1 MSRRLVRGLD
11 LSLTGAGIAGAGW
24 AQTLGSKGK
33 RTDTYAMRR
42 VRLHRLADRI
52 LDTVGPC
59 DLAVVEGPSYGSKGS
74 GTWDRAGLWWLVV
87 DRLAARDI
95 PVAVVTPSARAKYAT
110 GDGRAGKQAVV
121 EAVGP
126 GTASPC
132 ATTTR
137 PTRTRCSPWGTTG
150 STSPSPPCRR
160 RTGPPS
166 PASSGRCCSR
176 RRAVQLGI
184 GGDDQPYPDTVTA
197 APRRPRK
204 RKPRPSV
211 EQPVACPGQVDA
223 LALVAEVSVA

>member
-42 VRLHRLADRI
+42 TRLHRLADRI

-59 DLAVVEGPSYGSKGS
+59 DLAVVEGPSYGSRGA

-110 GDGRAGKQAVV
+110 GDGRAGKQAVLD
-121 EAVGP
+121 AVGP
-126 GTASPC
+126 RYGVALRDDNQADAYVLLAMGHDWLGESLADVPKKNR
-132 ATTTR
+132 AALAR
-137 PTRTRCSPWGTTG
+137 VEWPLLL
-150 STSPSPPCRR
+150 PP
-160 RTGPPS
+160 P
-166 PASSGRCCSR
+166 
-176 RRAVQLGI
+176 AVQLGI
-184 GGDDQPYPDTVTA
+184 GGADQPYPDTVTA
-197 APRRPRK
+197 APRRSR
-204 RKPRPSV
+204 RKPRPAV

-223 LALVAEVSVA
+223 LALVAEVSAA

>member
-42 VRLHRLADRI
+42 TRLHRLADRI

-59 DLAVVEGPSYGSKGS
+59 DLAVVEGPSYGSKGA

-95 PVAVVTPSARAKYAT
+95 PVAVVTPAARAKYAT

-126 GTASPC
+126 RYGVALRDDNQADAYVLLAMGHDWLDEPL
-132 ATTTR
+132 ADVPAKNR
-137 PTRTRCSPWGTTG
+137 AALDRVEWPLLL
-150 STSPSPPCRR
+150 PP
-160 RTGPPS
+160 P
-166 PASSGRCCSR
+166 
-176 RRAVQLGI
+176 AVQLGI
-184 GGDDQPYPDTVTA
+184 GGGDRPYPETVPT
-197 APRRPRK
+197 APRKPHR
-204 RKPRPSV
+204 RKPKAG
-211 EQPVACPGQVDA
+211 QAAIGPGQVDA
-223 LALVAEVSVA
+223 LALVEGAAA

>member
-24 AQTLGSKGK
+24 ARTLGSKGK

-42 VRLHRLADRI
+42 TRLHRLADRI

-59 DLAVVEGPSYGSKGS
+59 DLAVVEGPSYGSRGA

-110 GDGRAGKQAVV
+110 GDGRAGKQAVLD
-121 EAVGP
+121 AVGP
-126 GTASPC
+126 RYGVALRDDNQADAYVLLAMGHDWLDESLADVPKKNR
-132 ATTTR
+132 AALAR
-137 PTRTRCSPWGTTG
+137 VEWPLLL
-150 STSPSPPCRR
+150 PP
-160 RTGPPS
+160 P
-166 PASSGRCCSR
+166 
-176 RRAVQLGI
+176 AVQLGI
-184 GGDDQPYPDTVTA
+184 GGADQPYPDTITA
-197 APRRPRK
+197 APRRAR

-223 LALVAEVSVA
+223 LALVAEVSAA

>member
-24 AQTLGSKGK
+24 ARTLGSKGK

-42 VRLHRLADRI
+42 TRLHRLTDRI

-59 DLAVVEGPSYGSKGS
+59 DLAVVEGPSYGSRGA

-95 PVAVVTPSARAKYAT
+95 PVAVVTPTARAKYAT

-126 GTASPC
+126 RYGVALRDDNQADAYALLAMGHDWLDEPL
-132 ATTTR
+132 APVPAKNR
-137 PTRTRCSPWGTTG
+137 AALARVEWPLLL
-150 STSPSPPCRR
+150 PP
-160 RTGPPS
+160 P
-166 PASSGRCCSR
+166 
-176 RRAVQLGI
+176 AVQLGI
-184 GGDDQPYPDTVTA
+184 GGDDRPYPETVPA
-197 APRRPRK
+197 VP
-204 RKPRPSV
+204 RKPRRRMPRT
-211 EQPVACPGQVDA
+211 EQAAAGSGQVDA
-223 LALVAEVSVA
+223 LALVEGAAV

>member
-24 AQTLGSKGK
+24 ARTLGSKGK

-59 DLAVVEGPSYGSKGS
+59 DLAVVEGPSYGSRGA

-126 GTASPC
+126 RYGVALRDDNQADAYVLLAMGHDWLDESLADVPKKNRQ
-132 ATTTR
+132 ALAR
-137 PTRTRCSPWGTTG
+137 VEWPLLL
-150 STSPSPPCRR
+150 PP
-160 RTGPPS
+160 P
-166 PASSGRCCSR
+166 
-176 RRAVQLGI
+176 AVQLGI
-184 GGDDQPYPDTVTA
+184 GGDDRPYPDTVTA
-197 APRRPRK
+197 APRRARRK
-204 RKPRPSV
+204 ARPAA

-223 LALVAEVSVA
+223 LALVAEVSAA